1 MFKKKVAEVKEESK
15 PVEPQVVEELPVESE
30 EVAETEEEQAEPI
43 ESEET
48 SELTEEQVRNVLEKL
63 SFDVQA
69 IKHHLRLDFI

>member
-1 MFKKKVAEVKEESK
+1 MFKKKVAEAEESK
-15 PVEPQVVEELPVESE
+15 PVEPQVAQELPVQAQ
-30 EVAETEEEQAEPI
+30 EVAEVEEVEQVEPI

-63 SFDVQA
+63 SFDVNA